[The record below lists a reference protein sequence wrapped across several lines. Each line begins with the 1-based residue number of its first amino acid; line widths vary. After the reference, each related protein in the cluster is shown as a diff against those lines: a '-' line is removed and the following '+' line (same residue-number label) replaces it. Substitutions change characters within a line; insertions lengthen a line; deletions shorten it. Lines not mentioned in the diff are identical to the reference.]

1 VNIADTDI
9 APSWHLDREAAV
21 PLTQA
26 RSPDPFAVLGRHPI
40 PDGWVIR
47 AFVPG
52 AKGVDVLDKHSGTA
66 LCKLS
71 LGTVDGLFEGRVA
84 DDRPYI
90 LRIRWPTT
98 VQDIEDPYA
107 FALLLGDLDLRLF
120 NEGRHSHWRIRSAR
134 SLPLWRA

>member
-1 VNIADTDI
+1 
-9 APSWHLDREAAV
+9 
-21 PLTQA
+21 
-26 RSPDPFAVLGRHPI
+26 
-40 PDGWVIR
+40 
-47 AFVPG
+47 
-52 AKGVDVLDKHSGTA
+52 
-66 LCKLS
+66 
-71 LGTVDGLFEGRVA
+71 VA